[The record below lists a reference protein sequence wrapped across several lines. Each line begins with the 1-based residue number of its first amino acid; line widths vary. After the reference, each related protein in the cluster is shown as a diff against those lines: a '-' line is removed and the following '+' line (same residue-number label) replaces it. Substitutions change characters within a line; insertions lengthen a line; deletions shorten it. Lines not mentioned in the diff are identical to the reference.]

1 MKNRQT
7 QLNERITKYVYSTPH
22 RLSTAVF
29 LAVHGSLATSQ
40 LLIGN
45 NYLESKLNQFREN
58 PIATTFEVM
67 VPYLVTYL
75 SNSIGRR
82 LR

>member
-1 MKNRQT
+1 MT
-7 QLNERITKYVYSTPH
+7 TRINLSKFAREKIYATPH

-40 LLIGN
+40 ALIGN
-45 NYLESKLNQFREN
+45 NYFESRLNQFCEH

>member
-1 MKNRQT
+1 MTIQT
-7 QLNERITKYVYSTPH
+7 NLSKFARSQIYSTPH
-22 RLSTAVF
+22 RLSTAIF
-29 LAVHGSLATSQ
+29 LAVHSSLATSQ
-40 LLIGN
+40 AIIGN
-45 NYLESKLNQFREN
+45 NYLESRANQFAEH
-58 PIATTFEVM
+58 PIATTFEVA

>member
-1 MKNRQT
+1 MT
-7 QLNERITKYVYSTPH
+7 TRINLSKFARENIYATPH

-40 LLIGN
+40 VLIGN
-45 NYLESKLNQFREN
+45 NYLESKLNQFREH

-82 LR
+82 LK

>member
-1 MKNRQT
+1 MEKQSNVSKFAR
-7 QLNERITKYVYSTPH
+7 EKIYSTPH
-22 RLSTAVF
+22 RLSAAVF

-40 LLIGN
+40 ALIGN
-45 NYLESKLNQFREN
+45 NYFESKTNQFTEH

-75 SNSIGRR
+75 SNSIGGK
-82 LR
+82 LK

>member
-1 MKNRQT
+1 MTLQNKLTDFAKRS
-7 QLNERITKYVYSTPH
+7 VYSTPH
-22 RLSTAVF
+22 RLSSAVF
-29 LAVHGSLATSQ
+29 LAVHGCLATSQ
-40 LLIGN
+40 ALIGN
-45 NYLESKLNQFREN
+45 NYFEFRREQFAEH
-58 PIATTFEVM
+58 PVAASFEIM